1 MGKIIKNEVLKKL
14 ADIDKEVDR
23 GAREKENNENY
34 GWRIRIQLKKIE
46 LEKETDDDRIY
57 NLKKEVKSFEY
68 IIELNS
74 KKIKEDA
81 EKERLLRKL
90 EVLKKPINEKLDYYK
105 NAKEKAEETIKIKEK
120 EANELLSS
128 LTVEETEKL
137 DKLRKISKELKRQ
150 REIIENLEY
159 NISLIE
165 NALREKDINELIN
178 IFNFKT
184 NKELIVKLGKDD
196 YSKSYKTNNSLEE
209 ARKLVDA
216 LKGNGLTRE
225 NFKKAKDAVMKL
237 EDTAE
242 KAELVKLLDDYY
254 LKLFELE
261 EASKNNEL
269 KESIENT
276 LQEIEKTLIDK
287 KDIITTNDINELNG
301 KLNTVS
307 DNIMKLT
314 DGSDAV
320 FEERVNCIKFDLGYH
335 ECRIIVKDSASFE
348 DKKDILHEK
357 IEKLID
363 TFESLNEENKNNRK
377 NILNTI
383 IMYYNKEGQ
392 YLYQQELYSN
402 DNQEK
407 YSFFTKFSEFV
418 AGGLFN
424 KITSSKLYKKF
435 FERKLK
441 KAEEKNN
448 DEKIEKYSNK
458 ISDIGIING
467 VRLFVN
473 RNKIAKLKPKLY
485 KENIMVSDKDKN
497 KYDKSIQYISDKMT
511 GKLYEY
517 STDNDKINNKDI
529 VTNIILQYIDT
540 IALSNEYSE
549 IVNKAEEFI
558 SDSFNSGI
566 LSDAECRAYIQ
577 EIENIVSYRGSFD
590 NNPYE
595 VNENE
600 INDMIVY
607 CDNSPLSEN
616 IKYLKK

>member
-1 MGKIIKNEVLKKL
+1 MGKITKNEVLKKL

-23 GAREKENNENY
+23 VAREKENNENY

-150 REIIENLEY
+150 REIIGNLEY

-216 LKGNGLTRE
+216 LKCNGLTRK

-242 KAELVKLLDDYY
+242 KAELVKLLNDYE
-254 LKLFELE
+254 LKLKELE
-261 EASKNNEL
+261 EKSKNNEL

-276 LQEIEKTLIDK
+276 LQEIEKILIDK
-287 KDIITTNDINELNG
+287 KDTITTNDINELNV
-301 KLNTVS
+301 KLNAVS

-314 DGSDAV
+314 DGSNLA
-320 FEERVNCIKFDLGYH
+320 FEERVNCVKFGLGFQ

-363 TFESLNEENKNNRK
+363 TFESLNEENKNDRK

-383 IMYYNKEGQ
+383 IMYYNREGQ

-448 DEKIEKYSNK
+448 DEKIEKYSKK

-549 IVNKAEEFI
+549 IANKTEEFI

-577 EIENIVSYRGSFD
+577 EIENIVSYRRSFD